1 MGWIFMPVSREE
13 LILRLIAPR
22 DDGQIFVETLAH
34 EVQDEMLWSVERFT
48 ARQKTSFLEAG
59 QSRNVIAAYLLDS
72 HRDHWGYKALEEAMH
87 PFYYSCPL
95 LFLDL
100 APEQCPAWRKGVRKY
115 HELYPA

>member
-13 LILRLIAPR
+13 LISRLIAPK
-22 DDGQIFVETLAH
+22 DDGRLFVETLAH
-34 EVQDEMLWSVERFT
+34 EAQDEVLWSVEFRG
-48 ARQKTSFLEAG
+48 QKTEDRG
-59 QSRNVIAAYLLDS
+59 QSGNFIVVYLLDS
-72 HRDHWGYKALEEAMH
+72 HRDNWGYKALEESMH

-95 LFLDL
+95 CFLDL